1 MVVESQKIDDE
12 YVLMFWEKTSNPL
25 FLNEMWINKK

>member
-12 YVLMFWEKTSNPL
+12 YVLMFWEKNFKPTV
-25 FLNEMWINKK
+25 FKRDVDK

>member
-12 YVLMFWEKTSNPL
+12 YVLMFWEKNFKPIV
-25 FLNEMWINKK
+25 FKRDVDK